1 MASSL
6 KTPEPFSFG
15 ASDLAAQWGVWRRQ
29 FEWYLVAT
37 RSGLNVDEEQLVGV
51 LLTLLGAE
59 GLKIYESFVFAL
71 AGDGRRIVPVL
82 DRFTLHFEPRRSEVF
97 ERFKFLKRHQ
107 LPGENFDSW
116 LIELRTL
123 IKSCGYGV
131 GADSVLRDQIVL
143 GVADPLVR
151 EKLLFEKD
159 LLLIKACD
167 IVRACE
173 SSKAQLTQFGGA
185 QALPDSAHALRDN
198 HATRKWDKRPVQP
211 ASSRPPPAQHQ
222 SAGQRS
228 SSDLPPAG
236 QQYVQCT
243 GCGRRHKKDQCR
255 AANIRCHGCGILG
268 HFVGRCPTAPRP
280 PSFANPAPPLT
291 PGARVHAVDGES
303 PWIGDL
309 ERGGTAMINPNFV
322 EENYYVTHQLHTGP
336 GKSEWFQKLSVD
348 GVDVDFKLDSGAT
361 CNILP

>member
-71 AGDGRRIVPVL
+71 AGDGRQIVPVL

-107 LPGENFDSW
+107 LSSENFDSW

-185 QALPDSAHALRDN
+185 QVCQIRLMLFEIIMPPGSGTRDQYNLHHPDRHLLSTNRPVNALHLICLLLANSTCNVPVAAVV
-198 HATRKWDKRPVQP
+198 TRKINVGLPTFAVMVAAYWAISSVAVPPRRVRHLLPTQP
-211 ASSRPPPAQHQ
+211 H
-222 SAGQRS
+222 
-228 SSDLPPAG
+228 
-236 QQYVQCT
+236 
-243 GCGRRHKKDQCR
+243 H
-255 AANIRCHGCGILG
+255 
-268 HFVGRCPTAPRP
+268 
-280 PSFANPAPPLT
+280 
-291 PGARVHAVDGES
+291 
-303 PWIGDL
+303 
-309 ERGGTAMINPNFV
+309 
-322 EENYYVTHQLHTGP
+322 
-336 GKSEWFQKLSVD
+336 
-348 GVDVDFKLDSGAT
+348 
-361 CNILP
+361 